1 MSSSTHMQRTGLSQ
15 MAAAMTLSGT
25 LGFFVLESG
34 QSPWNVV
41 FLRCVFGALGLLAYC
56 AARGLL
62 RPGLFTRRTFL
73 MALVAGAALVFNW
86 VLLFSSYHLA
96 SISLSTAVYNMQP
109 FIMIGLGALF
119 LGERPTRR
127 KLAWTGVAFVGLLL
141 VLGVTPGR
149 VADAVDYLHGLVLA
163 LGAGALYAVTAVLVK
178 RLAHVPPQ
186 VLALVQV
193 TLGVLLLLPMAD
205 FQAMPQ
211 HPAQWGSTVAMGL
224 VHTSLMYILLYSAL
238 QKLPTESVAPLSFI
252 YPVVAMLVDFVVY
265 GQRLGPAQWLGV
277 VLIFLAVAGVSLRRA
292 APVQAAPV
300 LAAPLQAAPLR
311 AAPAC
316 ACNPASRAGA

>member
-1 MSSSTHMQRTGLSQ
+1 MSSPSPTQRTGLLQ
-15 MAAAMTLSGT
+15 MASAMTLSGT

-62 RPGLFTRRTFL
+62 RPGLFTRKTL
-73 MALVAGAALVFNW
+73 ALTLAAGTALVFNW
-86 VLLFSSYHLA
+86 VLLFSSYRLA

-119 LGERPTRR
+119 LGERPSRR

-141 VLGVTPGR
+141 VLGVSPGR
-149 VADAVDYLHGLVLA
+149 VADARDYLHGLVLA

-178 RLAHVPPQ
+178 RLTGIPPQ

-205 FQAMPQ
+205 FNALPQ
-211 HPAQWGSTVAMGL
+211 DAAQWGSTLAMGL

-238 QKLPTESVAPLSFI
+238 QKLPTESAAPLTFI

-265 GQRLGPAQWLGV
+265 GQRLGYAQWLGV
-277 VLIFLAVAGVSLRRA
+277 ALIFLAVAGVSLRRA
-292 APVQAAPV
+292 PAVSAA
-300 LAAPLQAAPLR
+300 AACVPK
-311 AAPAC
+311 PAC
-316 ACNPASRAGA
+316 RAGA